1 MATAK
6 NTLSLR
12 VSNRIILAHD
22 GSGRRHWMHVVQDP
36 AGMISLVDGE
46 VLRVLTP
53 EAASALVMELVSA
66 LGATLEI

>member
-1 MATAK
+1 
-6 NTLSLR
+6 
-12 VSNRIILAHD
+12 
-22 GSGRRHWMHVVQDP
+22 MHVVQDP